1 MSAVGVVKTMR
12 NPSAKRGFCSFPPP
26 SFCRLGR
33 RMFAVAQV
41 SGHDYAVE
49 NPDGAEDVEGVA
61 PAPEFADDAGDIP
74 AEDDPDIISRL
85 VDRHG
90 EGSRPVVVIG
100 DERVV
105 RRPEEGFAAAR
116 CDAAHHDQHQESV
129 AESREHGGDAPEE
142 DARRHDPLAAE
153 TVADKSSDRDQHG
166 IEQVESRGDRTDG
179 HIAQPQVLAD
189 ERKHHVEYLSV
200 RLIEQVGDPQQG
212 QHLPFVSFTD
222 FVVSCHKLETLLS
235 RFGK

>member
-26 SFCRLGR
+26 LSVG
-33 RMFAVAQV
+33 
-41 SGHDYAVE
+41 S
-49 NPDGAEDVEGVA
+49 
-61 PAPEFADDAGDIP
+61 
-74 AEDDPDIISRL
+74 
-85 VDRHG
+85 G

-116 CDAAHHDQHQESV
+116 CDAAHHDQHQEPV

-142 DARRHDPLAAE
+142 DARRHDPFAAE

-166 IEQVESRGDRTDG
+166 IEQVENRGDRTDG

-189 ERKHHVEYLSV
+189 ERKYHVEYLSI